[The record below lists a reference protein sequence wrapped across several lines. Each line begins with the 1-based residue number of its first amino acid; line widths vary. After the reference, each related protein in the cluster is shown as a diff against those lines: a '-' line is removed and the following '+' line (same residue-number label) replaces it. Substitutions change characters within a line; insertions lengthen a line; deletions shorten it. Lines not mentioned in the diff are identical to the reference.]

1 MKNIFL
7 CSVKEWSA
15 KFKESM
21 SIKLNVLMT
30 YFLKCLRQ
38 LPDLTLSFNDLGDQL
53 DWKTMLEAYMIFV
66 IHIIRL
72 NKYCREYPKIESYR

>member
-53 DWKTMLEAYMIFV
+53 DWKNYVGSIYDFC
-66 IHIIRL
+66 H
-72 NKYCREYPKIESYR
+72 SYH